1 MSLFSELKRR
11 NVFRVAIA
19 YTVIAWLLAQ
29 VADLAFDNF
38 GTPEWVS
45 KTILFLLVLGFPLAI
60 FFAWAFEL
68 TPEGL
73 KKEKDVV
80 REASITAHTGRKLD
94 YSIIV
99 LLVIALGYFVWE
111 SRIADRSLEV
121 DQATE
126 QVAAATAEDAVIEND
141 KSIAVLPFD
150 NRSSRE
156 EDEFF
161 TEGIHDDL
169 LTTIAKIGSMK
180 VISRTSVMAYKD
192 TTKNIREIAKELGVA
207 NILEGGVQ
215 RSGNQVRINVQLID
229 AATDRH
235 LWAEIYD
242 RELTAE
248 NIFSIQSEISKA
260 IADALQATL
269 SPEEQ
274 EKLEVVHTHSL
285 EAYESYLLGR
295 KLWTARTADSNAES
309 VKHFQHA
316 IDLDP
321 AYALAYVG
329 LSDAYRFKVY
339 YEGADP
345 GDVFPLARRA
355 LETALQIND
364 QLGEAYASLGTLKRN
379 ARDYS
384 GADADFRRA
393 IELSPNHL
401 PSYNWYALSLGYQG
415 RNEEALAMYRKG
427 LALDP
432 LSAVL
437 RSNVGYQLFAVGRFD
452 EARKSF
458 ERSIAMHPTS
468 GFGYSG
474 YAVYHAGVRG
484 RIDDAALWMSNAL
497 EVDPTDAGT
506 MGFLAFMYLTLGD
519 SDTAEQWLDQSI
531 VAQPDNGSQK
541 VTRLSLLILR
551 DNKDERDEAEE
562 LANDVY
568 AFVNE
573 TNEFAGLSLSYLR
586 DIDIANGRYDE
597 ALQRYATIFPEIV
610 SADEP
615 GINRA
620 NFYAAVEIA
629 YLHIRSGEAEQG
641 RQLLEAVIP
650 VIDTVPILSV
660 FGSAWGN
667 AQTYAL
673 LGRTDEALAELQRGV
688 NAGWRMGWRYAFDHD
703 PIFESLRH
711 EPEFAAMRAEI
722 ATDMAEQ
729 LRNVRELEASGEI
742 LRPEAL
748 IQTSS
753 LQSAASL

>member
-45 KTILFLLVLGFPLAI
+45 KTVLFLLLLGFPLAI

-73 KKEKDVV
+73 KKEKDVD
-80 REASITAHTGRKLD
+80 REASITSHTGRKLD

-150 NRSSRE
+150 NRSARE

-192 TTKNIREIAKELGVA
+192 TTKNIRDIAKELGVA
-207 NILEGGVQ
+207 NILEGGIQ

-229 AATDRH
+229 AANDKH

-248 NIFSIQSEISKA
+248 NIFLIQSEISKA

-274 EKLEVVHTHSL
+274 EKLEVVHTRNL

-295 KLWTARTADSNAES
+295 KLWTARTAES
-309 VKHFQHA
+309 TTESIKHFQRA
-316 IDLDP
+316 VDLDP
-321 AYALAYVG
+321 QYALAYVG
-329 LSDAYRFKVY
+329 LSDAYRHSIPY
-339 YEGADP
+339 AGADP
-345 GDVFPLARRA
+345 DDVLPLAIRA
-355 LETALQIND
+355 VETALHIND
-364 QLGEAYASLGTLKRN
+364 QIGEAYATRGALKRL
-379 ARDYS
+379 ARDYA
-384 GADADFRRA
+384 GAEADFLRA

-401 PSYNWYALSLGYQG
+401 PSYNWYSLLLGSQG
-415 RNEEALAMYRKG
+415 RNEEALAMLRRG

-432 LSAVL
+432 LSAIMRNNIGHYL
-437 RSNVGYQLFAVGRFD
+437 AGLGQFD
-452 EARKSF
+452 EARKTF
-458 ERSIAMHPTS
+458 ERSIEMHPQS
-468 GFGYSG
+468 GFGYVG
-474 YAVYHAGVRG
+474 YAAYHAGVRG

-497 EVDPTDAGT
+497 EVDPTDTGT
-506 MGFLAFMYLTLGD
+506 MAFLAFMYLTLGD
-519 SDTAEQWLDQSI
+519 FDTAEQWLDRSI
-531 VAQPDNGSQK
+531 VAQPDNGDQK
-541 VTRLSLLILR
+541 VTRLSLLIIR
-551 DNKDERDEAEE
+551 GNKDEKDEAED
-562 LANDVY
+562 LANDAYEYV
-568 AFVNE
+568 VD
-573 TNEFAGLSLSYLR
+573 TSSFAGLSLELLR

-597 ALQRYATIFPEIV
+597 ALRRYATIFPEIV

-629 YLHIRSGEAEQG
+629 YLHIRSGEKEQG
-641 RQLLEAVIP
+641 RRLLEAVIP
-650 VIDTVPILSV
+650 VIDSAPILSV
-660 FGSAWGN
+660 WGSGWGN
-667 AQTYAL
+667 ARTYAL
-673 LGRTDEALAELQRGV
+673 LGRRDEALAELQRGV
-688 NAGWRMGWRYAFDHD
+688 DAGWRMGWRYAFDHD
-703 PIFESLRH
+703 PIFASLRD
-711 EPEFAAMRAEI
+711 EPEFEAMRAEI

-729 LRNVRELEASGEI
+729 LRNVRELEAAVEI
-742 LRPEAL
+742 IRPEEL
-748 IQTSS
+748 ILPSP
-753 LQSAASL
+753 AG